1 MDDKTIINEVLDF
14 LKFKVNS
21 GSCTPEELRNLSDI
35 LTERLDT
42 IGTVEE
48 ISEFLG
54 VPQQNLRTMINRK
67 VSDKPKRRVYY
78 RFMSI
83 MKNIPEKWLKHK

>member
-21 GSCTPEELRNLSDI
+21 NSCTPDELRNISDL

-48 ISEFLG
+48 ISEFFN

>member
-21 GSCTPEELRNLSDI
+21 DSCTPEELRNLSDI

-48 ISEFLG
+48 ISEFFN

>member
-21 GSCTPEELRNLSDI
+21 DSCTPEELRNLSDI

-48 ISEFLG
+48 ISEFFN

-83 MKNIPEKWLKHK
+83 MKNIPEKWLRHK

>member
-21 GSCTPEELRNLSDI
+21 DSCTPEELRNLSDI

-48 ISEFLG
+48 ISEFFN

-83 MKNIPEKWLKHK
+83 MKNIPEKWLMHK

>member
-21 GSCTPEELRNLSDI
+21 DSCTPEEFRNLSDMLI
-35 LTERLDT
+35 ERLDT

-48 ISEFLG
+48 IAEFFN

>member
-21 GSCTPEELRNLSDI
+21 DSCTPEELRNLSDI
-35 LTERLDT
+35 LTERLNT

-48 ISEFLG
+48 ISEFFN

>member
-1 MDDKTIINEVLDF
+1 MDDKTTINEVLDF

-21 GSCTPEELRNLSDI
+21 DSCTPEELRNLSDI

-67 VSDKPKRRVYY
+67 VPDKPKRRVYY

>member
-21 GSCTPEELRNLSDI
+21 NSCTPEELRNLSDI

-48 ISEFLG
+48 ISEFFN